1 MTGNPG
7 CACYTG
13 TTSPLRIL
21 KPSPACPV
29 AGTLPPEVEHKIKAQ
44 VEEINSCTVE
54 VVWDPPWTTDM
65 MSEGAKLELGMM

>member
-1 MTGNPG
+1 MG
-7 CACYTG
+7 
-13 TTSPLRIL
+13 
-21 KPSPACPV
+21 V